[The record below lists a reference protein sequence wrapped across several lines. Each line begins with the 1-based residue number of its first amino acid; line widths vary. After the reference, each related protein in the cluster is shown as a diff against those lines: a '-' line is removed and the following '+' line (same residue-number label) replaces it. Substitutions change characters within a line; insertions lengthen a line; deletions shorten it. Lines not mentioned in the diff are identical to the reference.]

1 MGDFKKC
8 GDLSDEGVGDDFEMG
23 EGCIPL
29 YRLWSSTERFIV
41 WKLKA
46 CIDWNHLKFYSKKK
60 MYFSF
65 CSLLKNLWHTE
76 KKKKEENEVLIIVVN
91 IYKLTKLIVTNNDN
105 YSNKEKVY
113 LDVWLDGYFSFEQF
127 QFFYV
132 FIHMHSNLIV

>member
-1 MGDFKKC
+1 
-8 GDLSDEGVGDDFEMG
+8 
-23 EGCIPL
+23 
-29 YRLWSSTERFIV
+29 
-41 WKLKA
+41 
-46 CIDWNHLKFYSKKK
+46 

-113 LDVWLDGYFSFEQF
+113 LDV
-127 QFFYV
+127 
-132 FIHMHSNLIV
+132 